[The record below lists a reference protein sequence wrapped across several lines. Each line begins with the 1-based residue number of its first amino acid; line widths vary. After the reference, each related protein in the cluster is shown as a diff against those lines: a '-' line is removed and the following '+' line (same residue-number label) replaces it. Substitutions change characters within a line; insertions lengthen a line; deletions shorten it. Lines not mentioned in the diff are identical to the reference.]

1 MDNVGV
7 RYASA
12 LYSLAKDDNEIIQ
25 YQLAMK
31 SLYATLFDNK
41 EMLTFLSSAFITKKE
56 KYEIVSLL
64 CSSFNLRHLY
74 AFFKVL
80 IDNHRVNDFISIYRN
95 FNSMANDYQNIEEGF
110 IYSTIPLHE
119 RKIREIEDVLEKQN
133 KKKVELINKID
144 ESLIGGIKIMIHD
157 RVYDASI
164 KNKISSLKSE
174 LIENR

>member
-7 RYASA
+7 RYAGA

-31 SLYATLFDNK
+31 SLYIAIMENK
-41 EMLTFLSSAFITKKE
+41 EILTFLSSSFVVKTE

-64 CSSFNLRHLY
+64 CSSFDLRHLY
-74 AFFKVL
+74 PFFKVL
-80 IDNHRVNDFISIYRN
+80 VDNHRVNDFVSIYRN

-119 RKIREIEDVLEKQN
+119 SKIREIESALEKQS
-133 KKKVELINKID
+133 KKQVELINRID
-144 ESLIGGIKIMIHD
+144 ESLIGGIKVIIHD

-164 KNKISSLKSE
+164 KNKINSLKSE